1 MWIFGGFKGAER
13 VYVECTAG
21 CPNEAARRA
30 HWVPPA
36 DFVAG
41 GRLRAAAAATGRGG
55 DGSWRRRV
63 VAAAGLGGAADA
75 LARFSAVHVR
85 QRLGT
90 DGINVSLLRGFK
102 VLTVYMVGTD
112 CYAPMGPP
120 DGGGRSWRWR
130 IGDRRPSVGSLGI
143 LASKLGARWQ

>member
-1 MWIFGGFKGAER
+1 M
-13 VYVECTAG
+13 
-21 CPNEAARRA
+21 
-30 HWVPPA
+30 
-36 DFVAG
+36 
-41 GRLRAAAAATGRGG
+41 
-55 DGSWRRRV
+55 
-63 VAAAGLGGAADA
+63 AAAGLGGAADA

>member
-41 GRLRAAAAATGRGG
+41 GRLRAAAAAAVEGPSAVAEGRT
-55 DGSWRRRV
+55 DRRRRE
-63 VAAAGLGGAADA
+63 G
-75 LARFSAVHVR
+75 
-85 QRLGT
+85 RLKK
-90 DGINVSLLRGFK
+90 I
-102 VLTVYMVGTD
+102 
-112 CYAPMGPP
+112 
-120 DGGGRSWRWR
+120 
-130 IGDRRPSVGSLGI
+130 
-143 LASKLGARWQ
+143 

>member
-1 MWIFGGFKGAER
+1 M
-13 VYVECTAG
+13 
-21 CPNEAARRA
+21 
-30 HWVPPA
+30 
-36 DFVAG
+36 
-41 GRLRAAAAATGRGG
+41 AAAGRGG
-55 DGSWRRRV
+55 S
-63 VAAAGLGGAADA
+63 AAA
-75 LARFSAVHVR
+75 LARFPAVHVR

-130 IGDRRPSVGSLGI
+130 IGDPLSVARRRAAQRDNIICI
-143 LASKLGARWQ
+143 LIL

>member
-1 MWIFGGFKGAER
+1 M
-13 VYVECTAG
+13 
-21 CPNEAARRA
+21 
-30 HWVPPA
+30 
-36 DFVAG
+36 
-41 GRLRAAAAATGRGG
+41 
-55 DGSWRRRV
+55 
-63 VAAAGLGGAADA
+63 AAAGLGGAADA

-130 IGDRRPSVGSLGI
+130 IGDPLSVARRRAAQRDNIISVF
-143 LASKLGARWQ
+143 